1 MACLPYLK
9 IENEYSVDICRN
21 SIITRLINRFLGSN
35 VEMDDFKFYFK
46 NKKQYKQVYLN
57 EQQFNVASN
66 VENVGSRHR
75 RRRYCNIVK

>member
-1 MACLPYLK
+1 
-9 IENEYSVDICRN
+9 
-21 SIITRLINRFLGSN
+21 
-35 VEMDDFKFYFK
+35 MDDFKFYFK